1 MRLLTLAAAIA
12 LALPA
17 FADERLESVVDG
29 HILPRFHTLDTTAAA
44 LSADATA
51 DCTPDTLKDAYGA
64 AFDAW
69 IGVSHLRFGP
79 MEDGDGAFALAYWPD
94 PRGAAPDA
102 LRRMILTEDPAVKDP
117 AAFAQVSVAGRGL
130 YALEYLLY
138 DDEFLTLGAAP
149 YRCDLIR
156 AVATDIAANAATV
169 RAAWEG
175 GFADALEDA
184 GKNDR
189 FRTYGEAMQE
199 LLQAILGGLDQTAEV
214 RLERPMGTFDEPR
227 PTRAE
232 ARRSGRSLRH
242 VVLSLQAT
250 RDLAARIAPPG
261 PVAEATD
268 ATFARAL
275 TLADGLDDPTLA
287 GVADPQGRLRVEILL
302 TAVKAIIDTVNTQLG
317 PALEVTLGFNAADG
331 D

>member
-1 MRLLTLAAAIA
+1 MRLLALAAALT

-17 FADERLESVVDG
+17 FADDRLASVVDG
-29 HILPRFHTLDTTAAA
+29 HILPRFETLDTTAAA
-44 LSADATA
+44 LSAAARA
-51 DCTPDTLKDAYGA
+51 DCAPDTLKDAYNA

-69 IGVSHLRFGP
+69 ISVSHLRFGP

-94 PRGAAPDA
+94 PRGATPDA
-102 LRRMILTEDPAVKDP
+102 LRKMILAEDPAVQDP
-117 AAFAQVSVAGRGL
+117 AGFAQVSVAGRGL

-138 DDEFLTLGAAP
+138 DDEFRTLGTAP

-156 AVATDIAANAATV
+156 AVATDIATNAATV

-175 GFADALEDA
+175 GFAAALKDA
-184 GKNDR
+184 GNNDR
-189 FRTYGEAMQE
+189 FRTYGEAMQP
-199 LLQAILGGLDQTAEV
+199 LVQAILGGLGQTAEV

-232 ARRSGRSLRH
+232 VRRSGRSLRH
-242 VVLSLQAT
+242 VVLSLEST

-268 ATFARAL
+268 AAFARAL
-275 TLADGLDDPTLA
+275 KVAEGLKDPTLA
-287 GVADPQGRLRVEILL
+287 GVADPQGRLRVEVLL
-302 TAVKAIIDTVNTQLG
+302 NAVKAVIDTVNTRLG
-317 PALEVTLGFNAADG
+317 PALEVTPGFNAADG